1 MTKDDFKK
9 LEIPDSP
16 GVYFFRDKAGSILYI
31 GKATS
36 LRERLKSYFSPDLI
50 KTRGPHLVDMV
61 FKAESITWAMVEN
74 ALEALVLEAI
84 EIKKWKP
91 YHNTK
96 EKDDKSYN
104 CVVITREEFP
114 RILLVR
120 QKDLNT
126 LKKTVLIKRTRVAV
140 PYDAVYGP
148 FPSGSAIREGL
159 KILRRIFPFRDQ
171 ASAQKDREVFYHQIG
186 LSPDTRSASAMVQ
199 YKKTIRNIKLFL
211 GAKFSE
217 LRASIARDMNAA
229 AKKMH
234 FEEAEVYKRK
244 LFALDHIQDVSLM
257 KRDITAVSSGARI
270 ESYDVAHI
278 SGTNMVGVMCVV
290 EGEQP
295 DKNEYRKF
303 IIRSVKGAN
312 DPAALREMLERRLN
326 HPEWPM
332 PMLIVVDGNIIQ
344 KNAAESVLS
353 ERNLKIPVVAVTK
366 DERHR
371 PKAFLGSRSLVEKY
385 KLSILLA
392 NSEAHR
398 FSLTFHRAKR
408 RAAST
413 LKMK

>member
-9 LEIPDSP
+9 LEIPDNS
-16 GVYFFRDKAGSILYI
+16 GVYFFRDKAGEILYI

-61 FKAESITWAMVEN
+61 WKAERISWATVEN
-74 ALEALVLEAI
+74 ALEALVLEAS
-84 EIKKWKP
+84 EIRKWKP
-91 YHNTK
+91 YYNTK

-114 RILLVR
+114 RLLLVR
-120 QKDLNT
+120 EKD
-126 LKKTVLIKRTRVAV
+126 IDRTRKVARV
-140 PYDAVYGP
+140 KNSRTAIAYDTVYGP

-159 KILRRIFPFRDQ
+159 KILRRIFPFRDM

-186 LSPDTRSASAMVQ
+186 LSPDTRSGEAMNE

-217 LRASIARDMNAA
+217 LRTSIARDMNAA

-234 FEEAEVYKRK
+234 FEEAEIYKRK

-257 KRDITAVSSGARI
+257 KRDIVATSGGARI

-278 SGTNMVGVMCVV
+278 SGTSMVGVMCVM
-290 EGEQP
+290 EGERP
-295 DKNEYRKF
+295 NKNEYRKF
-303 IIRSVKGAN
+303 IIRSVKSSN
-312 DPAALREMLERRLN
+312 DPAALREMLERRLK
-326 HPEWPM
+326 HDEWPM
-332 PMLIVVDGNIIQ
+332 PILIVVDGNIIQ
-344 KNAAESVLS
+344 KNLAEKVLKEHS
-353 ERNLKIPVVAVTK
+353 LKIPVVAVTK

-371 PKAFLGSRSLVEKY
+371 PKAFIGPKILVEKY
-385 KLSILLA
+385 KLGILHA
-392 NSEAHR
+392 NAEAHR
-398 FSLTFHRAKR
+398 FSLSFHREKR
-408 RAAST
+408 RKKSI
-413 LKMK
+413 LL